1 MVAGQVDGG
10 GAEGGK
16 EGGVGPRDGDPT
28 PQEDQE
34 EGGGWGERGRWGG
47 EEGEGWG
54 VTAGRRRK

>member
-34 EGGGWGERGRWGG
+34 EGGGWGERGR
-47 EEGEGWG
+47 
-54 VTAGRRRK
+54 